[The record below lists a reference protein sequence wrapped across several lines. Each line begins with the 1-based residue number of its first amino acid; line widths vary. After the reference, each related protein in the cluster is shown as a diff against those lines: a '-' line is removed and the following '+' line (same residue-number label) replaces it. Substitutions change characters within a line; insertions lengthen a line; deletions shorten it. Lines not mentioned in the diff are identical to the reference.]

1 MAKRSPISA
10 TGEHLF
16 VYFVSALLNGRLL
29 LTVSALSRWNLE
41 TFMISFETEAGGVDK
56 AQAFETKIEADT
68 NDATEYQLHDKP
80 VPYL

>member
-56 AQAFETKIEADT
+56 AKAFETQIEAD
-68 NDATEYQLHDKP
+68 NSDATEYQLHDKP